1 MLYLKIKKYKSQKQ
15 KRTSKD
21 GMLYPPKHNGGAL
34 GLSIEKP
41 NGRPK
46 SVEVLDKKKLKY
58 L

>member
-1 MLYLKIKKYKSQKQ
+1 MSQKQ

-46 SVEVLDKKKLKY
+46 SVESVRQKDVEIFVKRV
-58 L
+58 